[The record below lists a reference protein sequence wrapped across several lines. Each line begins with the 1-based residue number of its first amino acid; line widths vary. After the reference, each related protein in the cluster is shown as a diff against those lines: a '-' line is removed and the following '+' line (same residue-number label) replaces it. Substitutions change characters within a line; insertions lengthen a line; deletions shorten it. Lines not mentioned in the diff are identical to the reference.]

1 MEIPGSVTGKLISVE
16 PGAEAPIL
24 AVGGEL
30 KSSVCLVKG
39 NEAWLSQEMPP
50 LSEPEAFR
58 NFVQTIEG
66 FDIEPAIVACD
77 MHPDYTATRYARKL
91 GRRVV
96 EVQHHHAHIVSCMA
110 DNGIRGTVIG
120 AACDGTGYGT
130 DGAVWGCEVLI
141 ASEAEFTRFAHLDY
155 FPLPGGDAAARD
167 TWRPALALLHETYGE
182 RWHEVASHL
191 FASIEIE
198 AVEITAQRLVSASLP
213 RTSSMGRLFD
223 AAAFLLG
230 LCDCNTTEARAP
242 MALENAA
249 REGAEDTKP
258 LPFDLVGSDPVRID
272 FRPLIR
278 ALVEDGRSVPDLAR
292 AFHHALAEALAAC
305 IRRAEGSNRVA
316 LSGGCFA
323 NRLLLDAL
331 KSRLEGLEIVEH
343 HRVPAS
349 DGGIALGQAVA
360 ASMIMRKE
368 KS

>member
-1 MEIPGSVTGKLISVE
+1 MEISIPVNGQMIAVE
-16 PGAEAPIL
+16 PGAEKSIL
-24 AVGGEL
+24 AVGAEL
-30 KSSVCLVKG
+30 KSSVCLLEG
-39 NEAWLSQEMPP
+39 NKAWLSPEMPP

-58 NFVQTIEG
+58 NFVRTLDGLES
-66 FDIEPAIVACD
+66 EIVACD
-77 MHPDYTATRYARKL
+77 LHPDYTATRYARKL
-91 GRRVV
+91 GRRRV

-110 DNGIRGTVIG
+110 DNGVRGTVIG

-130 DGAVWGCEVLI
+130 DGAIWGCEVLI

-191 FASIEIE
+191 FASVEIE
-198 AVEITAQRLVSASLP
+198 AVEMTAQRLASAGALP
-213 RTSSMGRLFD
+213 KTSSMGRLFD

-230 LCDCNTTEARAP
+230 LCDCNTREAEAP
-242 MALENAA
+242 MALESAA
-249 REGAEDTKP
+249 REGASDAEP
-258 LPFDLVGSDPVRID
+258 LPFELTGGDPLRID

-292 AFHHALAEALAAC
+292 AFHYTLAEALAAC
-305 IRRAEGSNRVA
+305 IRKAGVSRKVA

-323 NRLLLDAL
+323 NRLLLDRL
-331 KSRLEGLEIVEH
+331 KSRLEGMEILEH
-343 HRVPAS
+343 DRVPAS

-360 ASMIMRKE
+360 ASMITRKE
-368 KS
+368 TD